1 MWSLA
6 TSTLASFMRSE
17 KGWELKCRR
26 YESHHHALTNFSANP
41 QSGDLNVPVAYSEAI
56 KWWEKVGFCA
66 SQCGQHW
73 GSSGQ
78 HWGSSA
84 PEGDHSTPPLSLCRR
99 PLRTLHQL
107 CITSA

>member
-1 MWSLA
+1 MPPLRI
-6 TSTLASFMRSE
+6 TPP
-17 KGWELKCRR
+17 C
-26 YESHHHALTNFSANP
+26 SHQLFFRPYANP